1 MSITRRKAKA
11 AAEAHTNLTMF
22 GAIQSLC
29 ESGCFYG
36 GRVHPALDKIIK
48 ICKTE
53 QRKEL
58 KIMDK
63 EIGAPK

>member
-1 MSITRRKAKA
+1 MSKTLLTQH
-11 AAEAHTNLTMF
+11 AEAHTNLTMF

-48 ICKTE
+48 ICKAE

-63 EIGAPK
+63 AAEKLK